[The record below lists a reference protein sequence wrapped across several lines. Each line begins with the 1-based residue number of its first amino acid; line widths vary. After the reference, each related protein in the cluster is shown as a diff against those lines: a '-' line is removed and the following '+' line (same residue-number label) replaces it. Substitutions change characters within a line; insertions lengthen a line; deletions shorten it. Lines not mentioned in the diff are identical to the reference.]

1 MPRRPGLLAR
11 SGCGS
16 HARGVTLFEVLIV
29 VGLIALLS
37 GSILFGSGF
46 FTSARQRAA
55 VTLIV
60 SSIRLGITRANT
72 TGQPVRL
79 VFDLNQGRLI
89 LEETASRTM
98 LRVKGKKADLSAGA
112 EAASPEEQIALEE
125 AKRIMDGPQP
135 ARPAFAPVK
144 EFSSDAPNSDGAERS
159 AGRPLGKGVKFRQIQ
174 TDHDAEPR
182 KEGRAYLYFWPRGG
196 TERASIQLQREGSKD
211 DQGVTIMVSALT
223 GRVKVEPKLV
233 DLPEAKDEEGYS
245 EREEETP

>member
-1 MPRRPGLLAR
+1 
-11 SGCGS
+11 
-16 HARGVTLFEVLIV
+16 VTLFEVLLV

-46 FTSARQRAA
+46 LTGARQRAS

-79 VFDLNQGRLI
+79 VFDLGQGRLI
-89 LEETASRTM
+89 LEETTSRRM

-112 EAASPEEQIALEE
+112 EAASPEEQLALEE
-125 AKRIMDGPQP
+125 TKRIMDGPQE

-144 EFSSDAPNSDGAERS
+144 EFASDAPGSEGADAS
-159 AGRPLGKGVKFRQIQ
+159 GGRPLGKGVKFRQVQ

-196 TERASIQLQREGSKD
+196 TERASIQLQREGSKE
-211 DQGVTIMVSALT
+211 DQGVTILVSALT
-223 GRVKVEPKLV
+223 GRVKVESKLV
-233 DLPEAKDEEGYS
+233 DLPQAKEDAEGYS